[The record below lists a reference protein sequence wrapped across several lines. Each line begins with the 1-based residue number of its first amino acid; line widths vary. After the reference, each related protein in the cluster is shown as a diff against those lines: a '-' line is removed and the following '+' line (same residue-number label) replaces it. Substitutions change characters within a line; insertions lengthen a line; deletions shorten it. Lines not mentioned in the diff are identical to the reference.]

1 MDDQMIE
8 AARRALVFVLGFQKD
23 ERVVVVTDSG
33 CAEVGKAFFEA
44 GMKAGGAA
52 IYYLQQKAR
61 PLGEIPE
68 DLLEAAAGCTVAV
81 TCFSSMPEETPF
93 RLKLLRQLMTTCTRL
108 GHAPGITAEMMTEGP
123 MNVDYADMRVRAET
137 LMRRLEGAVKASIV
151 APGGTDLT
159 LDIAGR
165 GFATDVRIPPGKW
178 GNLPAGE
185 IWCGPVENR
194 GDGVMVCDGSIGD
207 LGQPPAPVTIKVEKG
222 KVISVECPDPEF
234 GAQCLRLLRV
244 DDWADRIGELGI
256 GLNPGARITGVL
268 LEDEKAGR
276 TAHVA
281 FGCNTDMPGGR
292 NTSSTHRDFLF
303 LEPTI
308 TITYA
313 NGAVRTLLREGEVTE
328 E

>member
-1 MDDQMIE
+1 
-8 AARRALVFVLGFQKD
+8 
-23 ERVVVVTDSG
+23 
-33 CAEVGKAFFEA
+33 
-44 GMKAGGAA
+44 
-52 IYYLQQKAR
+52 
-61 PLGEIPE
+61 
-68 DLLEAAAGCTVAV
+68 
-81 TCFSSMPEETPF
+81 
-93 RLKLLRQLMTTCTRL
+93 
-108 GHAPGITAEMMTEGP
+108 
-123 MNVDYADMRVRAET
+123 
-137 LMRRLEGAVKASIV
+137 
-151 APGGTDLT
+151 
-159 LDIAGR
+159 
-165 GFATDVRIPPGKW
+165 
-178 GNLPAGE
+178 
-185 IWCGPVENR
+185 
-194 GDGVMVCDGSIGD
+194 MVCDGSIGD